1 MHRPSAGCGDR
12 ASVLVAGRL
21 YIEIAVDQHQHRRDA
36 AAWWHHAGDGG
47 HLAVAAA
54 RLGARVSLFAQ
65 AGLTSHDDEMLG
77 TLAGEGIRIEE
88 VVRRAT
94 TTVNA
99 HVHAES
105 HGTHQPIAL
114 SSPAHCTLVP
124 DDVDA
129 VEHLMMNHQWLLVDA
144 ALPVAF
150 LDAMTERAC
159 RYGLRTVLCAKRPLK
174 ERIPRRAW
182 KNIDYL
188 VAGSS
193 MVEALARQFNDARI
207 TPTDP
212 GALCREVPSLRGILV
227 VRGAHE
233 IYVHGDGENSV
244 MPVGARVVLEVR
256 GVCAMAA
263 GAFTV
268 ALAEGADVLD
278 AARFAHAAVRF
289 YITHEGTRAAMPFR
303 KEME

>member
-1 MHRPSAGCGDR
+1 MSAHHPSAGG

-21 YIEIAVDQHQHRRDA
+21 YLEIAVDQQRRHHDA
-36 AAWWHHAGDGG
+36 QAWWHHAGDGG

-65 AGLTSHDDEMLG
+65 AGSTSHDDEMLG

-94 TTVNA
+94 TAANA
-99 HVHAES
+99 HVHAEF

-114 SSPAHCTLVP
+114 SAPAQCALMP

-129 VEHLMMNHQWLLVDA
+129 VEHLMMDHQWLLVDA
-144 ALPVAF
+144 ALPVEF
-150 LDAMTERAC
+150 LEAVAERAC
-159 RYGLRTVLCAKRPLK
+159 RYGLRTVLCAKRPVE

-182 KNIDYL
+182 KHIDYL

-193 MVEALARQFNDARI
+193 VIEALGRQFNDARI
-207 TPTDP
+207 TPADP
-212 GALCREVPSLRGILV
+212 AALCREVPSLRGVLV

-233 IYVHGDGENSV
+233 IRAHGDGENLV

-268 ALAEGADVLD
+268 ALAERADIID

-289 YITHEGTRAAMPFR
+289 YVTHEGTRAAMPFK